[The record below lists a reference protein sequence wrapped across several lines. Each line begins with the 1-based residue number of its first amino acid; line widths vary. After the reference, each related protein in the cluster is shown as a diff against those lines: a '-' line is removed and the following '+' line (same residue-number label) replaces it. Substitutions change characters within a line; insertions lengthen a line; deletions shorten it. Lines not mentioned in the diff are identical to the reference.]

1 MKNLYLMFCG
11 LVILTSCKTS
21 KIAKKL
27 SEQDAEQYNGVHI
40 TDTKTGEILFS
51 HNGHKTFVPAS
62 NTKILTLYS
71 CLSVL
76 GDSIPAFKYFTKND
90 TLFLLGTGDPTFL
103 HPDFPESAAL
113 KVLKKAKAIV
123 ISDQN
128 QQQNHYGIGWAW
140 DDYNDYYQTELS
152 ALPIYGNVVRVKS
165 DESGIKLSPDFFNSK
180 LQDTIV
186 NSRNVIRDEWEN
198 TFRYDKNVPRNI
210 GFNQEIPFK
219 TGYDLTAKLLS
230 DAVGV
235 PVENRRFEINQ
246 PLNIAYSMPI
256 DTVLRKMMQQSD
268 NMLAEQ
274 LLLLAGGSFT
284 DTVSTDK
291 SIKHLKSH
299 ILGDVKESYKWIDGS
314 GLSRYN
320 LFSPAIMVHVL
331 NKMYKEFPQE
341 RVFSLMSIGGKA
353 GTLRNK
359 YKSEIPYVFAKTGSM
374 SGVYNE
380 SGYIIAKS
388 GRMLTY
394 SIMKNNFTGSVAENG
409 AKTMEFMNKV
419 RDLF

>member
-1 MKNLYLMFCG
+1 MG
-11 LVILTSCKTS
+11 LLV
-21 KIAKKL
+21 
-27 SEQDAEQYNGVHI
+27 
-40 TDTKTGEILFS
+40 TDVKTGEVLLS
-51 HNGHKTFVPAS
+51 YNDKKAFVPAS

-76 GDSIPAFKYFTKND
+76 GDSIPAFKYFNRND
-90 TLFLLGTGDPTFL
+90 TLFVLGTGDPTLL
-103 HPDFPESAAL
+103 HPDFPESTAL

-123 ISDQN
+123 ASNQN
-128 QQQNHYGIGWAW
+128 QQLSHYGVGWAW

-152 ALPIYGNVVRVKS
+152 AFPIYGNVVRVKS
-165 DESGIKLSPDFFNSK
+165 EGNDIKLSPDFFNSK
-180 LQDTIV
+180 LKDSST
-186 NSRNVIRDEWEN
+186 NTGNVIRDQWQN
-198 TFRYDKNVPRNI
+198 TFRYDKNARRKA

-219 TGYDLTAKLLS
+219 SDYDLTAKLLS
-230 DAVGV
+230 EAIGV
-235 PVENRRFEINQ
+235 SVSSRHFEITQ
-246 PLNIAYSMPI
+246 PLKTAFSLPV

-274 LLLLAGGSFT
+274 LLLLAGGTFT

-291 SIKHLKSH
+291 SIRYLKNN
-299 ILGDVKESYKWIDGS
+299 LLEEVKETYKWVDGS

-320 LFSPAIMVHVL
+320 LFSPAIMVYVL

-341 RVFSLMSIGGKA
+341 RVFSLMSVGGKA

-359 YKSEIPYVFAKTGSM
+359 YKSEQPYVFAKTGSM

-388 GRMLTY
+388 GRVLTY
-394 SIMKNNFTGSVAENG
+394 SIMRNNFTGSIAENG
-409 AKTMEFMNKV
+409 AKTMELVNKV